1 MKKLTVLSF
10 CIVFLFCV
18 SISYSA
24 IASDEEDVLKVATDW
39 VEAGSTNNFELKS
52 SLYWHSPDTS
62 LYMPGNTPFLISG
75 WEALEKS
82 FKAHSEVPPGSFAY
96 TLHNP
101 IITMLEDDTA
111 IVTAYNTVTI
121 NPPLVEQQITGHVR
135 QTLVVQK
142 INGKWLIV
150 HEHGS
155 RLPTE

>member
-1 MKKLTVLSF
+1 
-10 CIVFLFCV
+10 
-18 SISYSA
+18 
-24 IASDEEDVLKVATDW
+24 
-39 VEAGSTNNFELKS
+39 
-52 SLYWHSPDTS
+52 
-62 LYMPGNTPFLISG
+62 MPGNTPFLISG